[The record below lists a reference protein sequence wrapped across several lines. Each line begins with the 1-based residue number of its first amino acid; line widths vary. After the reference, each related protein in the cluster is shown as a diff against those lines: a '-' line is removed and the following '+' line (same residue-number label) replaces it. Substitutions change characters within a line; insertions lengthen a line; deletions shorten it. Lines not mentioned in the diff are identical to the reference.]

1 MVEPGII
8 NEREFVR
15 LLSNQESY
23 SQDDLQTLER
33 LLERYPFCQAFHY
46 AYSSAL
52 KQLNSEKFGSYLPK
66 AAVYSPSRDILFRYI
81 EHPEIVRQM
90 LYERKNEDVEIEVD
104 IQTDMSV
111 EWKLLEVEEEE
122 VFEEISEMPSVEHK
136 DVAEGASLNF
146 TDEIETV
153 IPEFES
159 PGFNPPEHVVLEDQK
174 EKFSLPEPDDTVKGE
189 TPEERLIVESVAAT
203 DYFIFDKS
211 AVDPLQTE
219 HKEEPVSFKLLQH
232 AHENEE
238 LSKYHDETLPF
249 TFLWWLHK
257 TRKLHDV
264 NYQPYAVSKPYFRP
278 VVPEEADLNQQII
291 ENIFHHQPEL
301 NTFPEVLAEGLG
313 TGSSIKKK
321 EDDLIERFIKEEPQI
336 KPPLAN
342 MLDTENKARKSSEDN
357 LDLVSETLAKIYID
371 QMLYHKAVDTYKKLS
386 LKFPEKRTY
395 FAAQISDLEKRIN

>member
-1 MVEPGII
+1 MI
-8 NEREFVR
+8 NETEFVR

-23 SQDDLQTLER
+23 SHDDLQTLER

-52 KQLNSEKFGSYLPK
+52 KQLSSDKFETYLSK
-66 AAVYSPSRDILFRYI
+66 AAVYSPSRDMLFRYV
-81 EHPEIVRQM
+81 EHPELIRQV
-90 LYERKNEDVEIEVD
+90 LYEKKSKAPEMHVAAETDIAIDV
-104 IQTDMSV
+104 
-111 EWKLLEVEEEE
+111 LEVEEEQI
-122 VFEEISEMPSVEHK
+122 FEEISEMPSVEYG
-136 DVAEGASLNF
+136 DFAERASLNF

-159 PGFNPPEHVVLEDQK
+159 PDFKPSESRVLENEK
-174 EKFSLPEPDDTVKGE
+174 EEISIIEAEE
-189 TPEERLIVESVAAT
+189 TAKEEVSEEKLIVESVAAT

-211 AVDPLQTE
+211 AVDPLQAE
-219 HKEEPVSFKLLQH
+219 HKDDPVSFRLLQH
-232 AHENEE
+232 SHENEE

-257 TRKLHDV
+257 TRKQHDI

-278 VVPEEADLNQQII
+278 VSAEETDLNQQII

-301 NTFPEVLAEGLG
+301 NTFPEVLSESLSI
-313 TGSSIKKK
+313 GSSAKKK

-336 KPPLAN
+336 KPPVAN

-371 QMLYHKAVDTYKKLS
+371 QMLYHKAIDTYKKLS